1 MDFSKDEKIVC
12 EIKTKE
18 VLLINYYIVILK
30 KQIVVHLPIITFVK
44 DGLIC
49 TAVYKLVQIV
59 VQANDETQVYTKLVW
74 VFIVANYAVWEVKN
88 MHFTYLAIPVNFNLL
103 N

>member
-1 MDFSKDEKIVC
+1 MLTNVLIPRRSQVDDFIGLDVYSMDFSKDEKIVC

-59 VQANDETQVYTKLVW
+59 VQANDETQVYTKLV
-74 VFIVANYAVWEVKN
+74 
-88 MHFTYLAIPVNFNLL
+88 
-103 N
+103 